1 MTKPEAPS
9 DHAVRKKSRMLS
21 EMPPVVQAHKA
32 DKLRRSIERG
42 DICTSMKVSLV
53 TRSTHFLGES

>member
-21 EMPPVVQAHKA
+21 EMPPIVQVHKA
-32 DKLRRSIERG
+32 DKLRSSIEQG
-42 DICTSMKVSLV
+42 DICT
-53 TRSTHFLGES
+53 